1 MLHHYYGQISRDQRF
16 GLSLDGLSLLPQMR
30 ILAQIFILF
39 IISVLLSSCYADP
52 NCIGLRNDLLGVSFR
67 QKSTNESSPV
77 EILDITI
84 SNSDSVFS
92 AGASTA
98 QVYLPLN
105 VNETQQTINFN
116 LSTGSFSMVV
126 EYLSQPQFESVDCG
140 PRFVISNLR
149 VVEHSFDS
157 AFVAGN
163 IPLTGSSGTNIVVYP
178 N

>member
-1 MLHHYYGQISRDQRF
+1 M
-16 GLSLDGLSLLPQMR
+16 
-30 ILAQIFILF
+30 
-39 IISVLLSSCYADP
+39 
-52 NCIGLRNDLLGVSFR
+52 
-67 QKSTNESSPV
+67 STNESSTV
-77 EILDITI
+77 EILGITL
-84 SNSDSVFS
+84 SNSDSVFN

-105 VNETQQTINFN
+105 VNETQQTISFN

-140 PRFVISNLR
+140 PRFLISNLK

-157 AFVAGN
+157 AFVAGS
-163 IPLTGSSGTNIVVYP
+163 IPLTANSGTNIVVYP